1 MNCPYC
7 ENKLTKIKT
16 KYRCEKCSKVFT
28 WQELDIFEQEDWL
41 DEHRETINMMI
52 NNKSVDGC

>member
-16 KYRCEKCSKVFT
+16 KYRCEKCNKIFT
-28 WQELDIFEQEDWL
+28 WGELDIFEEHDWL
-41 DEHRETINMMI
+41 DEHQKFKRMMES
-52 NNKSVDGC
+52 NKGVEGC